1 MSYNNQLNNYAI
13 KIGSDT
19 YGWFKDYDAAR
30 NLFNFYATSPNE
42 LHDVLVL
49 MDSHTGEL
57 LEICQPEK

>member
-1 MSYNNQLNNYAI
+1 MSAIRNYDVR
-13 KIGSDT
+13 IGQET
-19 YGWFKDYDAAR
+19 YCYFEDYEAAL
-30 NLFNFYATSPNE
+30 NLFNFYAASPNE

>member
-1 MSYNNQLNNYAI
+1 MSYKNHVNNYTV

-19 YGWFKDYDAAR
+19 YGQFKDCNEAR
-30 NLFNFYATSPNE
+30 NLFNFYAAYPNE